1 MHGVKT
7 NIKTQLLGY
16 LHLLNKEAFGNIL
29 GVIITAIIFTYKK
42 PKQSNHIPLFVP
54 IILYFCVII
63 VKAPYIEARY
73 FMPIYSMI
81 NIYTLCK
88 IKEIFERSRPEKQ
101 TLFMIIA
108 LYSIILCN
116 PIITKTKLD
125 LTYEDYKPLVQK
137 VQKEN
142 KPIVYVFDYTN
153 NRFLDDLYLF
163 TLVDKSIIV
172 DKEHLTNEMLNNGDI
187 LLICRDNYIQEFSDK
202 FQYSYNLVKDLN
214 AYNVYEISH
223 KTSMKIHSKTRV
235 SAKTLVFIVELFPTN
250 ELTAIIMTSQLLH
263 KYITTFF

>member
-187 LLICRDNYIQEFSDK
+187 LLICRDNYIQEFSNR
-202 FQYSYNLVKDLN
+202 FQYSYNLVKTLN

-223 KTSMKIHSKTRV
+223 K
-235 SAKTLVFIVELFPTN
+235 
-250 ELTAIIMTSQLLH
+250 
-263 KYITTFF
+263 

>member
-1 MHGVKT
+1 
-7 NIKTQLLGY
+7 
-16 LHLLNKEAFGNIL
+16 
-29 GVIITAIIFTYKK
+29 
-42 PKQSNHIPLFVP
+42 
-54 IILYFCVII
+54 
-63 VKAPYIEARY
+63 
-73 FMPIYSMI
+73 MPIYSVI
-81 NIYTLCK
+81 NIYVLYK
-88 IKEIFERSRPEKQ
+88 IKDIFERSKTEKQ

-125 LTYEDYKPLVQK
+125 LTYEDYKILVQK

-163 TLVDKSIIV
+163 TLVDKSIVI
-172 DKEHLTNEMLNNGDI
+172 DKEHLTNEILNNGDI

-202 FQYSYNLVKDLN
+202 FQYSYKLVKNLN
-214 AYNVYEISH
+214 AYNVYEISY

-235 SAKTLVFIVELFPTN
+235 SAETLVFL
-250 ELTAIIMTSQLLH
+250 
-263 KYITTFF
+263 

>member
-1 MHGVKT
+1 
-7 NIKTQLLGY
+7 
-16 LHLLNKEAFGNIL
+16 
-29 GVIITAIIFTYKK
+29 
-42 PKQSNHIPLFVP
+42 
-54 IILYFCVII
+54 
-63 VKAPYIEARY
+63 
-73 FMPIYSMI
+73 
-81 NIYTLCK
+81 
-88 IKEIFERSRPEKQ
+88 
-101 TLFMIIA
+101 MIIA

-116 PIITKTKLD
+116 PIITRTKLD

-187 LLICRDNYIQEFSDK
+187 LLICRDNYIQEFSNK
-202 FQYSYNLVKDLN
+202 FQYSYSLVKTLN

-223 KTSMKIHSKTRV
+223 K
-235 SAKTLVFIVELFPTN
+235 
-250 ELTAIIMTSQLLH
+250 
-263 KYITTFF
+263 